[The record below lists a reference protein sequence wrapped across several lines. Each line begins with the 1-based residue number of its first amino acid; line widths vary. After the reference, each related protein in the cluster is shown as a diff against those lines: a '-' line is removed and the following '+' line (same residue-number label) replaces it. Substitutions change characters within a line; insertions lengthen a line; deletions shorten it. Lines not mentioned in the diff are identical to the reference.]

1 MPYLLDSNTFIAA
14 KNQYYRFS
22 FCPAYWDW
30 ILAANREGK
39 AFSIDKVK
47 DELTQGNDDLAEW
60 AKTDARAIFV
70 GPPSNLDA
78 SMRLVAQWAVSQRY
92 SQSAIAI
99 FLSSADYFLVAYAHA
114 LGYAVV
120 THEVPSPMSVA
131 RIKVP
136 DACNAA
142 LAAYM
147 TSFQMLENE
156 KALFVRG

>member
-30 ILAANREGK
+30 VLAANADGNV
-39 AFSIDKVK
+39 FSIDKVK
-47 DELTQGNDDLAEW
+47 DELTQGNDDLATW
-60 AKTDARAIFV
+60 AKDDAKDIFV
-70 GPPSNLDA
+70 SAPPNLDA
-78 SMRLVAQWAVSQRY
+78 SMHLISQWAVSQRY
-92 SQSAIAI
+92 NPSAISI
-99 FLSSADYFLVAYAHA
+99 FLASADYLLVAYAHA
-114 LGYAVV
+114 LGYTVV
-120 THEVPSPMSVA
+120 THEVPSPMSIA

-142 LAAYM
+142 AVPYM
-147 TSFQMLENE
+147 TSYQMLENE